1 MNESQSD
8 LDMVIKKQKQ
18 KQNKTKK
25 PKNKN
30 KKPQDPKC
38 SSTGVIQIRK
48 QFQVLLKMPFEKHT
62 Y

>member
-8 LDMVIKKQKQ
+8 LDMVIK
-18 KQNKTKK
+18 N
-25 PKNKN
+25 KNKN
-30 KKPQDPKC
+30 EKKKKTQKQQKKPQDPKC
-38 SSTGVIQIRK
+38 SSTGVIQTRK